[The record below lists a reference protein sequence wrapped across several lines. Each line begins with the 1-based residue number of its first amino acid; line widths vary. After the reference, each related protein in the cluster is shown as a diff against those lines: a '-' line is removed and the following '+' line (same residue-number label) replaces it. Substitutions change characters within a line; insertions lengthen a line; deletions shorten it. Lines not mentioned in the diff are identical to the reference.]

1 MFKINQFIQNLI
13 DNSNNPI
20 EYKQISSYLQS
31 NDLSP
36 NKTTIYRN
44 LEKLEQEGLIKK
56 VLLSDQKQYW
66 EKVQTNPHYHFHLIC
81 NLCKKIE
88 CREFTKVLDLDFIG
102 FLIQKSEFNLFGL
115 CQKCSSL

>member
-1 MFKINQFIQNLI
+1 MPKINDIILALI
-13 DNSNNPI
+13 TQSTNPI
-20 EYKQISSYLQS
+20 DFNDIASSLS
-31 NDLSP
+31 HENLSP

-44 LEKLEQEGLIKK
+44 LEKLEADGAIKK

-66 EKVQTNPHYHFHLIC
+66 EKAQTNAHYHFHLIC

-88 CREFTKVLDLDFIG
+88 CREFNKTLDLGFTD

-115 CQKCSSL
+115 CKQCQSN